1 MGQKDFGE
9 ETRDALNRKGY
20 TISDIE
26 WIGSRKVEIPID
38 EFFEVAY
45 HTTYDSGYGTQ
56 EMPSDLLIVMKDQSY
71 FERREYDGAEWW
83 EYVTVPVRP
92 VMASHIKTRTFY
104 PEDYYNI
111 HRLEDYIFDFY
122 GR

>member
-20 TISDIE
+20 TINDIE

-38 EFFEVAY
+38 EFFEVADR
-45 HTTYDSGYGTQ
+45 TTYDSGYGTQ

-83 EYVTVPVRP
+83 EYVTVPIRP